1 MKVAIVGLGNMG
13 SGIAS
18 RILHAGHTVSVW
30 NRTPHKMRPLTES
43 GAKASATSQE
53 AVRDADIVLTS
64 LLDDKS
70 VLEMVE
76 GPNGFLRTMSPGA
89 VHLCVTTI
97 SPECA
102 DRLSQ
107 IHGAHGTRFVSGPVA
122 GRPDSAAN
130 GELIT
135 FLGGEAT
142 AIDYVVSVCNAYA
155 RKVFRM
161 PGRPGL
167 ANAMKLCVN
176 YLAVSI
182 IEVMGEIY
190 AFGDKSALDAEVIKE
205 IFLTAFAAPALK
217 TYASKIKQREF
228 TSDVGFT
235 LIGGLK
241 DVRLMLSA
249 AANAGVRFDIAE
261 VVERKMLKAIDLGMA
276 DADWSGFTAITRQ
289 ESGLY

>member
-1 MKVAIVGLGNMG
+1 MG

-18 RILHAGHTVSVW
+18 RILQAGHTVCVW

-76 GPNGFLRTMSPGA
+76 GPNGFLSAMSPGA
-89 VHLCVTTI
+89 VHLCLTTI

-102 DRLSQ
+102 DRLGQ
-107 IHGAHGTRFVSGPVA
+107 IHGAHGTRFVSGPVV
-122 GRPDSAAN
+122 GRPDSAAS

-142 AIDYVVSVCNAYA
+142 AIDHVVPICNAYA
-155 RKVFRM
+155 RKVFQM

-176 YLAVSI
+176 YMAVSI

-190 AFGDKSALDAEVIKE
+190 AFGDKVALDPEVIKE
-205 IFLTAFAAPALK
+205 TFLGAFAAPALK

-289 ESGLY
+289 ESGLP

>member
-18 RILHAGHTVSVW
+18 RILQAGHTVCVW
-30 NRTPHKMRPLTES
+30 NRTPLKMRPLTEA

-53 AVRDADIVLTS
+53 AVRDADVVLTS
-64 LLDDKS
+64 LMDDS
-70 VLEMVE
+70 SELQMVE
-76 GPNGFLRTMSPGA
+76 GPNGFLSAMSPGA

-97 SPECA
+97 SSECA

-107 IHGAHGTRFVSGPVA
+107 IHGARGTRFVSGPVV

-142 AIDYVVSVCNAYA
+142 AIDHVVSVCNAYA
-155 RKVFRM
+155 RKVFQM

-176 YLAVSI
+176 YMAVSI

-190 AFGDKSALDAEVIKE
+190 AFGDKVALDPEVIKE
-205 IFLTAFAAPALK
+205 TFLGAFAAPALK
-217 TYASKIKQREF
+217 IYASKIKQREF

-261 VVERKMLKAIDLGMA
+261 VVERKMIKAIDLGMA

-289 ESGLY
+289 ESGLP

>member
-1 MKVAIVGLGNMG
+1 VKVAIVGLGNMG

-18 RILHAGHTVSVW
+18 RILQAGHTVRVW

-43 GAKASATSQE
+43 GAKASTTSQE

-76 GPNGFLRTMSPGA
+76 GPNGFLSAMSLGA
-89 VHLCVTTI
+89 VHLCLTTI

-102 DRLSQ
+102 DRLGQ
-107 IHGAHGTRFVSGPVA
+107 IHDAHATRFVSGPVV
-122 GRPDSAAN
+122 GRPDSAAK

-142 AIDYVVSVCNAYA
+142 AIDHVVSVCNAYA
-155 RKVFRM
+155 RKVFQM

-176 YLAVSI
+176 YMAVSV

-190 AFGDKSALDAEVIKE
+190 AFGDKVALDSEVIKE
-205 IFLTAFAAPALK
+205 TFLGAFAAPALK

-235 LIGGLK
+235 LTGGLK

-289 ESGLY
+289 ESGLP